1 MLAALRRLGYG
12 WMVLQGLLAA
22 VAPERS
28 LALSLRLWGLA
39 LDGVDELSPKAWYVR
54 AVRAG
59 GVGMLAAGG
68 VGLLLEDR
76 ASDGTEADTVEGDE
90 FDSGAAADPSD

>member
-1 MLAALRRLGYG
+1 MFAALRRLGYG
-12 WMVLQGLLAA
+12 WMVVQGLLAT

-28 LALSLRLWGLA
+28 LALNLRLWGIA
-39 LDGVDELSPKAWYVR
+39 LEGVDDLSPKAWYVR
-54 AVRAG
+54 AVRAA

-76 ASDGTEADTVEGDE
+76 AGDDAEGEEGREADP
-90 FDSGAAADPSD
+90 AADGPAA